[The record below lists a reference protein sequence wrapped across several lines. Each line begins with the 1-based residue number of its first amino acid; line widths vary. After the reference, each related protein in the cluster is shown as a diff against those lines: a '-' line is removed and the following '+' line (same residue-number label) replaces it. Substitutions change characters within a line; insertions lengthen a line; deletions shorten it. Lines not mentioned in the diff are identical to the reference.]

1 MSIHPSLSQS
11 KGRRH
16 RNVLKRFERV
26 QYLQDKGT
34 WQPGLSVF
42 GLPKVKSIKLKVKK
56 APKEA
61 EAAAGT
67 ATEAATA
74 ATPAASKAPA
84 GKAAPAKGGDKEKGK
99 G

>member
-26 QYLQDKGT
+26 QVLRDKGT
-34 WQPGLSVF
+34 WQPGNSVF

-61 EAAAGT
+61 AAVAGT
-67 ATEAATA
+67 ATEAAA
-74 ATPAASKAPA
+74 AAPAAGAKAPA
-84 GKAAPAKGGDKEKGK
+84 GKAAPAKTEKEKGK